1 MLLVPDAPKACF
13 LAVFKLPPCSP
24 STNWYAYIHSSVAV
38 VTPGEASPPNA
49 KAFVEVPAPP
59 PFPRAVFKL
68 FCSVQ
73 LVPFHNSV
81 FAVKEG

>member
-1 MLLVPDAPKACF
+1 MLLPDAPKACQPYS
-13 LAVFKLPPCSP
+13 KLPPAQAQGTP
-24 STNWYAYIHSSVAV
+24 TFHSSVAV
-38 VTPGEASPPNA
+38 VTPGETSPPNA